1 MEITKS
7 IFREYDI
14 RGVYPHQID
23 EEVVGNIAKA
33 ISIKC
38 KKEGVNK
45 ICVGRDG
52 RLSGESLLETLSFS
66 LSQYGLDVENIGMVT
81 TPLLYFA
88 AKKNKSKSGIM
99 ITGSH
104 NPKEYNGIKLVIN
117 DKPVSGNEI
126 YKLINTD
133 IETSKKIGQIKYK
146 DIKDEYVS
154 EVVENINLV
163 SDKKIKVVI
172 DCGNGSA
179 GCIAPILFKKLG
191 CEVIELYSDVDGN
204 FPNHHPDPGKLE
216 NLKDLV
222 TTVKSSNADLG
233 LAFDGDGDRVGL
245 ICDKGEVIFPD
256 KILMMMSKDI
266 LQSKKGKIIFDVK
279 CTNRLKDVILSY
291 GGEPIMSPTGHFHIK
306 KMLRKTDAHLAGE
319 MSGHI
324 FFNDDW
330 YGFDDAHYS
339 GFRLIKILIENESE
353 LSELLGEFPDG
364 FTTPEINLDVDEDKK
379 FQIVDEFKKSASFE
393 NASVSMLDGLRV
405 EYEDGWGLLRA
416 SNTTP
421 KLVLRFEG
429 TSQKSLDDIIRK
441 FNDEFQKVHPNLD
454 KIIDQI

>member
-1 MEITKS
+1 MNKN

-14 RGVYPHQID
+14 RGVYPID
-23 EEVVGNIAKA
+23 LNEDVYFEIGNAIA
-33 ISIKC
+33 SKC
-38 KKEGVNK
+38 KQLRIDSIVL
-45 ICVGRDG
+45 GRDG
-52 RLSGESLLETLSFS
+52 RLSGKSLMNALENS
-66 LSQYGLDVENIGMVT
+66 LINNGINIENIGIVT
-81 TPLLYFA
+81 SPLLYYA
-88 AKKNKSKSGIM
+88 AKKHSSKSGIM
-99 ITGSH
+99 VTGSH
-104 NPKEYNGIKLVIN
+104 NPKEYNGIKMII
-117 DKPVSGNEI
+117 DDEPVSGKEIFELIGAPNNTSIKGTSSVNEDVI
-126 YKLINTD
+126 DNY
-133 IETSKKIGQIKYK
+133 IEEVKSKSIQSKN
-146 DIKDEYVS
+146 E
-154 EVVENINLV
+154 
-163 SDKKIKVVI
+163 IKVVI
-172 DCGNGSA
+172 DCGNGAA
-179 GCIAPILFKKLG
+179 GVIAPKLFTALG
-191 CEVIELYSDVDGN
+191 FNVVEIYSEVDGN
-204 FPNHHPDPGKLE
+204 FPNHHPDPGNPE
-216 NLKDLV
+216 NLKDLSDKV
-222 TTVKSSNADLG
+222 LSEKANIG
-233 LAFDGDGDRVGL
+233 LAFDGDGDRLGVVDNKGK
-245 ICDKGEVIFPD
+245 IIPQDKF
-256 KILMMMSKDI
+256 LMLLAKDI
-266 LQSKKGKIIFDVK
+266 LKNSPQAKIIFDVK
-279 CTNRLKDVILSY
+279 CTNRLKDVILGY

-306 KMLRKTDAHLAGE
+306 KMLRKTNAHLAGE

-353 LSELLGEFPDG
+353 LSELLAEFPDG

-429 TSQKSLDDIIRK
+429 TSQKSLDNIIRK

>member
-1 MEITKS
+1 MNKN

-14 RGVYPHQID
+14 RGVYPID
-23 EEVVGNIAKA
+23 LNEDIYFEIGNAIA
-33 ISIKC
+33 SKC
-38 KKEGVNK
+38 KQLSIDSIVL
-45 ICVGRDG
+45 GRDG
-52 RLSGESLLETLSFS
+52 RLSGKSLMNALENS
-66 LSQYGLDVENIGMVT
+66 LINNGINIENIGIVT
-81 TPLLYFA
+81 SPLLYYA
-88 AKKNKSKSGIM
+88 AKKHSSKSGIM
-99 ITGSH
+99 VTGSH
-104 NPKEYNGIKLVIN
+104 NPKEYNGIKMII
-117 DKPVSGNEI
+117 DDEPVSGKEIFELIGIPNNATIKGTASVNEDVI
-126 YKLINTD
+126 DNY
-133 IETSKKIGQIKYK
+133 IEEVKSKSIQSKN
-146 DIKDEYVS
+146 E
-154 EVVENINLV
+154 
-163 SDKKIKVVI
+163 IKVVI
-172 DCGNGSA
+172 DCGNGAA
-179 GCIAPILFKKLG
+179 GVIAPKLFTALG
-191 CEVIELYSDVDGN
+191 FNVVEIYSEVDGN
-204 FPNHHPDPGKLE
+204 FPNHHPDPGNPE
-216 NLKDLV
+216 NLKDLSDKV
-222 TTVKSSNADLG
+222 LSEKANIG
-233 LAFDGDGDRVGL
+233 LAFDGDGDRLGVVDNKGK
-245 ICDKGEVIFPD
+245 IIPQDKF
-256 KILMMMSKDI
+256 LMLLAKDI
-266 LQSKKGKIIFDVK
+266 LKNSPQAKIIFDVK
-279 CTNRLKDVILSY
+279 CTNRLKDVILGY

-306 KMLRKTDAHLAGE
+306 KMLRKTNAHLAGE

-353 LSELLGEFPDG
+353 LSELLAEFPDG

>member
-1 MEITKS
+1 MNKN

-14 RGVYPHQID
+14 RGVYPID
-23 EEVVGNIAKA
+23 LNEDIYFEIGNAIA
-33 ISIKC
+33 SKC
-38 KKEGVNK
+38 KQLSIDSIVL
-45 ICVGRDG
+45 GRDG
-52 RLSGESLLETLSFS
+52 RLSGKSLMNALENS
-66 LSQYGLDVENIGMVT
+66 LINNGINIENIGIVT
-81 TPLLYFA
+81 SPLLYYA
-88 AKKNKSKSGIM
+88 AKKHSSKSGIM
-99 ITGSH
+99 VTGSH
-104 NPKEYNGIKLVIN
+104 NPKEYNGIKMII
-117 DKPVSGNEI
+117 DDEPVSGKEIFELIGAPNNTSIKGTSSVNEDVI
-126 YKLINTD
+126 DNY
-133 IETSKKIGQIKYK
+133 IEEVKSKSIQSKN
-146 DIKDEYVS
+146 E
-154 EVVENINLV
+154 
-163 SDKKIKVVI
+163 IKVVI
-172 DCGNGSA
+172 DCGNGAA
-179 GCIAPILFKKLG
+179 GVIAPKLFTALG
-191 CEVIELYSDVDGN
+191 FNVVEIYSEVDGN
-204 FPNHHPDPGKLE
+204 FPNHHPDPGNPE
-216 NLKDLV
+216 NLKDLSDKV
-222 TTVKSSNADLG
+222 LSEKANIG
-233 LAFDGDGDRVGL
+233 LAFDGDGDRLGVVDNKGK
-245 ICDKGEVIFPD
+245 IIPQDKF
-256 KILMMMSKDI
+256 LMLLAKDI
-266 LQSKKGKIIFDVK
+266 LKNSPQAKIIFDVK
-279 CTNRLKDVILSY
+279 CTNRLKDVILGY

-306 KMLRKTDAHLAGE
+306 KMLRKTNAHLAGE

-393 NASVSMLDGLRV
+393 NASVSILDGLRV

>member
-1 MEITKS
+1 MNKN

-14 RGVYPHQID
+14 RGVYPID
-23 EEVVGNIAKA
+23 LNEDIYFEIGNAIASKCNQL
-33 ISIKC
+33 SIDSI
-38 KKEGVNK
+38 VL
-45 ICVGRDG
+45 GRDG
-52 RLSGESLLETLSFS
+52 RLSGKSLMNALENS
-66 LSQYGLDVENIGMVT
+66 LINNGINIENIGIVT
-81 TPLLYFA
+81 SPLLYYA
-88 AKKNKSKSGIM
+88 AKKHSSKSGIM
-99 ITGSH
+99 VTGSH
-104 NPKEYNGIKLVIN
+104 NPKEYNGIKMII
-117 DKPVSGNEI
+117 DDEPVSGKEIFELIGAPNNTSIKGTSSVNEDVI
-126 YKLINTD
+126 DNY
-133 IETSKKIGQIKYK
+133 IEEVKSKSIQSKN
-146 DIKDEYVS
+146 E
-154 EVVENINLV
+154 
-163 SDKKIKVVI
+163 IKVVI
-172 DCGNGSA
+172 DCGNGAA
-179 GCIAPILFKKLG
+179 GVIAPKLFKALG
-191 CEVIELYSDVDGN
+191 FSVVEIYSEVDGN
-204 FPNHHPDPGKLE
+204 FPNHHPDPGNPE
-216 NLKDLV
+216 NLKDLSDKV
-222 TTVKSSNADLG
+222 LSEKANIG
-233 LAFDGDGDRVGL
+233 LAFDGDGDRLGVVDNKGK
-245 ICDKGEVIFPD
+245 IIPQDKF
-256 KILMMMSKDI
+256 LMLLAKDI
-266 LQSKKGKIIFDVK
+266 LKNSPQAKIIFDVK
-279 CTNRLKDVILSY
+279 CTNRLKDVILTY

-306 KMLRKTDAHLAGE
+306 KMLRKTNAHLAGE

-429 TSQKSLDDIIRK
+429 TSQKSLDDIIQK
-441 FNDEFQKVHPNLD
+441 FDEEFQKVHPNLD

>member
-1 MEITKS
+1 MNKN

-14 RGVYPHQID
+14 RGVYPID
-23 EEVVGNIAKA
+23 LNEDIYFEIGNVIASKCNQL
-33 ISIKC
+33 SIDSI
-38 KKEGVNK
+38 VL
-45 ICVGRDG
+45 GRDG
-52 RLSGESLLETLSFS
+52 RLSGKSLMNALENS
-66 LSQYGLDVENIGMVT
+66 LINNGINVENIGIVT
-81 TPLLYFA
+81 SPLLYYA
-88 AKKNKSKSGIM
+88 AKKHSSKSGIM
-99 ITGSH
+99 VTGSH
-104 NPKEYNGIKLVIN
+104 NPKEYNGIKMII
-117 DKPVSGNEI
+117 DDEPVSGKEIFELIGKPNNATIKGTASVNEDVI
-126 YKLINTD
+126 DNY
-133 IETSKKIGQIKYK
+133 IEEVKSKSIQS
-146 DIKDEYVS
+146 KDE
-154 EVVENINLV
+154 
-163 SDKKIKVVI
+163 IKVVI
-172 DCGNGSA
+172 DCGNGAA
-179 GCIAPILFKKLG
+179 GVIAPKLFTALG
-191 CEVIELYSDVDGN
+191 FNVVEIYSEVDGN
-204 FPNHHPDPGKLE
+204 FPNHHPDPGNPE
-216 NLKDLV
+216 NLKDLSDKV
-222 TTVKSSNADLG
+222 LSEKANIG
-233 LAFDGDGDRVGL
+233 LAFDGDGDRLGVVDNKGK
-245 ICDKGEVIFPD
+245 IIPQDKF
-256 KILMMMSKDI
+256 LMLLAKDI
-266 LQSKKGKIIFDVK
+266 LKNSPQAKIIFDVK
-279 CTNRLKDVILSY
+279 CTNRLKDVILGY

-306 KMLRKTDAHLAGE
+306 KMLRKTNAHLAGE

-429 TSQKSLDDIIRK
+429 TSQKSLDNIIRK

>member
-1 MEITKS
+1 MNKN

-14 RGVYPHQID
+14 RGVYPID
-23 EEVVGNIAKA
+23 LNEDIYFEIGNAIASKCNRLSIDSVVL
-33 ISIKC
+33 
-38 KKEGVNK
+38 
-45 ICVGRDG
+45 GRDG
-52 RLSGESLLETLSFS
+52 RLSGKSLMNALENSLLNK
-66 LSQYGLDVENIGMVT
+66 GINVENIGIVT
-81 TPLLYFA
+81 SPLLYYA
-88 AKKNKSKSGIM
+88 AKKHSSKSGIM
-99 ITGSH
+99 VTGSH
-104 NPKEYNGIKLVIN
+104 NPKEYNGIKMIIN
-117 DKPVSGNEI
+117 DEPVSGKEI
-126 YKLINTD
+126 FELIGTPYNA
-133 IETSKKIGQIKYK
+133 TSKGTSSVNEDVIDNYIEEVKSKSIQS
-146 DIKDEYVS
+146 KDE
-154 EVVENINLV
+154 
-163 SDKKIKVVI
+163 IKVVI
-172 DCGNGSA
+172 DCGNGAA
-179 GCIAPILFKKLG
+179 GVIAPKLFTALG
-191 CEVIELYSDVDGN
+191 FNVVEIYSEVDGN
-204 FPNHHPDPGKLE
+204 FPNHHPDPGNPE
-216 NLKDLV
+216 NLKDLSDKV
-222 TTVKSSNADLG
+222 LSEKANIG
-233 LAFDGDGDRVGL
+233 LAFDGDGDRLGVVDNKGK
-245 ICDKGEVIFPD
+245 IIPQDKF
-256 KILMMMSKDI
+256 LMLLAKDI
-266 LQSKKGKIIFDVK
+266 LKNSPQAKIIFDVK

-306 KMLRKTDAHLAGE
+306 KMLRKTNAHLAGE

-405 EYEDGWGLLRA
+405 EYEDRWGLLRA

-429 TSQKSLDDIIRK
+429 TSQKSLDGIIRK
-441 FNDEFQKVHPNLD
+441 FDEEFQKVHPNLD

>member
-1 MEITKS
+1 MNKN

-14 RGVYPHQID
+14 RGVYPID
-23 EEVVGNIAKA
+23 LNEDIYFEIGNAIA
-33 ISIKC
+33 SKC
-38 KKEGVNK
+38 KQLSIDSIVL
-45 ICVGRDG
+45 GRDG
-52 RLSGESLLETLSFS
+52 RLSGKSLMNALENS
-66 LSQYGLDVENIGMVT
+66 LINNGINVENIGIVT
-81 TPLLYFA
+81 SPLLYYA
-88 AKKNKSKSGIM
+88 AKKHSSKSGIM
-99 ITGSH
+99 VTGSH
-104 NPKEYNGIKLVIN
+104 NPKEYNGIKMII
-117 DKPVSGNEI
+117 DDEPVSGKEIFELIGTPNNATVKGTASVNEDVI
-126 YKLINTD
+126 DNY
-133 IETSKKIGQIKYK
+133 IEEVKSKSIQS
-146 DIKDEYVS
+146 KDE
-154 EVVENINLV
+154 
-163 SDKKIKVVI
+163 IKVVI
-172 DCGNGSA
+172 DCGNGAA
-179 GCIAPILFKKLG
+179 GVIAPKLFTALG
-191 CEVIELYSDVDGN
+191 FNVVEIYSEVDGN
-204 FPNHHPDPGKLE
+204 FPNHHPDPGNPE
-216 NLKDLV
+216 NLKDLSDKV
-222 TTVKSSNADLG
+222 LSEKANIG
-233 LAFDGDGDRVGL
+233 LAFDGDGDRLGVVDNKGK
-245 ICDKGEVIFPD
+245 IIPQDKF
-256 KILMMMSKDI
+256 LMLLAKDI
-266 LQSKKGKIIFDVK
+266 LKNSPQAKIIFDVK
-279 CTNRLKDVILSY
+279 CTNRLKDVILGY

-306 KMLRKTDAHLAGE
+306 KMLRKTNAHLAGE

-429 TSQKSLDDIIRK
+429 TSQKSLDGIIRK
-441 FNDEFQKVHPNLD
+441 FDEEFQKVHPNLD

>member
-1 MEITKS
+1 MNKN

-14 RGVYPHQID
+14 RGVYPID
-23 EEVVGNIAKA
+23 LNEDIYFEIGNAIA
-33 ISIKC
+33 SKC
-38 KKEGVNK
+38 KQLSIDSIVL
-45 ICVGRDG
+45 GRDG
-52 RLSGESLLETLSFS
+52 RLSGKSLMNALENS
-66 LSQYGLDVENIGMVT
+66 LINNGINIENIGIVT
-81 TPLLYFA
+81 SPLLYYA
-88 AKKNKSKSGIM
+88 AKKHSSKSGIM
-99 ITGSH
+99 VTGSH
-104 NPKEYNGIKLVIN
+104 NPKEYNGIKMII
-117 DKPVSGNEI
+117 DDEPVSGKEIFELIGTPNNATIKGTASVNEDVI
-126 YKLINTD
+126 DNY
-133 IETSKKIGQIKYK
+133 IEEVKSKSIQS
-146 DIKDEYVS
+146 KDE
-154 EVVENINLV
+154 
-163 SDKKIKVVI
+163 IKVVI
-172 DCGNGSA
+172 DCGNGAA
-179 GCIAPILFKKLG
+179 GVVAPKLFTALG
-191 CEVIELYSDVDGN
+191 FNVVEIYSEVDGN
-204 FPNHHPDPGKLE
+204 FPNHHPDPGNPE
-216 NLKDLV
+216 NLKDLSDKV
-222 TTVKSSNADLG
+222 LSEKANIG
-233 LAFDGDGDRVGL
+233 LAFDGDGDRLGVVDNKGK
-245 ICDKGEVIFPD
+245 IIPQDKF
-256 KILMMMSKDI
+256 LMLLAKDI
-266 LQSKKGKIIFDVK
+266 LKNSPQAKIIFDVK
-279 CTNRLKDVILSY
+279 CTNRLKDVILGY

-306 KMLRKTDAHLAGE
+306 KMLRKTNAHLAGE

-353 LSELLGEFPDG
+353 LSELLAEFPDG

-429 TSQKSLDDIIRK
+429 TSQKSLDNIIRK

>member
-1 MEITKS
+1 MNKN

-14 RGVYPHQID
+14 RGVYPID
-23 EEVVGNIAKA
+23 LNEDIYFEIGNAIASKCNQL
-33 ISIKC
+33 SIDSI
-38 KKEGVNK
+38 VL
-45 ICVGRDG
+45 GRDG
-52 RLSGESLLETLSFS
+52 RLSGKSLMNALENS
-66 LSQYGLDVENIGMVT
+66 LINNGINIENIGIVT
-81 TPLLYFA
+81 SPLLYYA
-88 AKKNKSKSGIM
+88 AKKHSSKSGIM
-99 ITGSH
+99 VTGSH
-104 NPKEYNGIKLVIN
+104 NPKEYNGIKMII
-117 DKPVSGNEI
+117 DDEPVSGKEIFELIGAPNNTSIKGTSSVNEDVI
-126 YKLINTD
+126 DNY
-133 IETSKKIGQIKYK
+133 IEEVKSKSIQSKN
-146 DIKDEYVS
+146 E
-154 EVVENINLV
+154 
-163 SDKKIKVVI
+163 IKVVI
-172 DCGNGSA
+172 DCGNGAA
-179 GCIAPILFKKLG
+179 GVIAPKLFTALG
-191 CEVIELYSDVDGN
+191 FNVVEIYSEVDGN
-204 FPNHHPDPGKLE
+204 FPNHHPDPGNPE
-216 NLKDLV
+216 NLKDLSDKV
-222 TTVKSSNADLG
+222 LSEKANIG
-233 LAFDGDGDRVGL
+233 LAFDGDGDRLGVVDNKGK
-245 ICDKGEVIFPD
+245 IIPQDKF
-256 KILMMMSKDI
+256 LMLLAKDI
-266 LQSKKGKIIFDVK
+266 LKNSPQAKIIFDVK
-279 CTNRLKDVILSY
+279 CTNRLKDVILGY

-306 KMLRKTDAHLAGE
+306 KMLRKTNAHLAGE

-353 LSELLGEFPDG
+353 LSELLAEFPDG

-393 NASVSMLDGLRV
+393 NASVSILDGLRV

>member
-1 MEITKS
+1 MNKN

-14 RGVYPHQID
+14 RGVYPID
-23 EEVVGNIAKA
+23 LNEDIYFEIGNAIASKCNQL
-33 ISIKC
+33 SIDSI
-38 KKEGVNK
+38 VL
-45 ICVGRDG
+45 GRDG
-52 RLSGESLLETLSFS
+52 RLSGKSLMNALENS
-66 LSQYGLDVENIGMVT
+66 LINNGINIENIGIVT
-81 TPLLYFA
+81 SPLLYYA
-88 AKKNKSKSGIM
+88 AKKHSSKSGIM
-99 ITGSH
+99 VTGSH
-104 NPKEYNGIKLVIN
+104 NPKEYNGIKMII
-117 DKPVSGNEI
+117 DDEPVSGKEIFELIGTPNNTTIKGTSSVNEDVI
-126 YKLINTD
+126 DNY
-133 IETSKKIGQIKYK
+133 IEEVKSKSIQS
-146 DIKDEYVS
+146 KDE
-154 EVVENINLV
+154 
-163 SDKKIKVVI
+163 IKVVI
-172 DCGNGSA
+172 DCGNGAA
-179 GCIAPILFKKLG
+179 GVIAPKLFTALG
-191 CEVIELYSDVDGN
+191 FNVVEIYSEVDGN
-204 FPNHHPDPGKLE
+204 FPNHHPDPGNPE
-216 NLKDLV
+216 NLKDLSDKV
-222 TTVKSSNADLG
+222 LSEKANIG
-233 LAFDGDGDRVGL
+233 LAFDGDGDRLGVVDNKGK
-245 ICDKGEVIFPD
+245 IIPQDKF
-256 KILMMMSKDI
+256 LMLLAKDI
-266 LQSKKGKIIFDVK
+266 LKNSPQAKIIFDVK
-279 CTNRLKDVILSY
+279 CTNRLKDVILGY

-306 KMLRKTDAHLAGE
+306 KMLRKTNAHLAGE

>member
-1 MEITKS
+1 MNKN

-14 RGVYPHQID
+14 RGVYPID
-23 EEVVGNIAKA
+23 LNEDIYFEIGNAIA
-33 ISIKC
+33 SKC
-38 KKEGVNK
+38 KQLSIDSIVL
-45 ICVGRDG
+45 GRDG
-52 RLSGESLLETLSFS
+52 RLSGKSLMNALENS
-66 LSQYGLDVENIGMVT
+66 LINNGINIENIGIVT
-81 TPLLYFA
+81 SPLLYYA
-88 AKKNKSKSGIM
+88 AKKHSSKSGIM
-99 ITGSH
+99 VTGSH
-104 NPKEYNGIKLVIN
+104 NPKEYNGIKMII
-117 DKPVSGNEI
+117 DDEPVSGKEIFELIGAPNNTSIKGTSSVNEDVI
-126 YKLINTD
+126 DNY
-133 IETSKKIGQIKYK
+133 IEEVKSKSIQSKN
-146 DIKDEYVS
+146 E
-154 EVVENINLV
+154 
-163 SDKKIKVVI
+163 IKVVI
-172 DCGNGSA
+172 DCGNGAA
-179 GCIAPILFKKLG
+179 GVIAPKLFKALG
-191 CEVIELYSDVDGN
+191 FNVVEIYSEVDGN
-204 FPNHHPDPGKLE
+204 FPNHHPDPGNPE
-216 NLKDLV
+216 NLKDLSDKV
-222 TTVKSSNADLG
+222 LSEKANIG
-233 LAFDGDGDRVGL
+233 LAFDGDGDRLGVVDNKGK
-245 ICDKGEVIFPD
+245 IIPQDKF
-256 KILMMMSKDI
+256 LMLLAKDI
-266 LQSKKGKIIFDVK
+266 LKNSPQAKIIFDVK
-279 CTNRLKDVILSY
+279 CSNRLKDVILSY

-306 KMLRKTDAHLAGE
+306 KMLRKTNAHLAGE

-393 NASVSMLDGLRV
+393 NASVSILDGLRV

>member
-1 MEITKS
+1 MNKN

-14 RGVYPHQID
+14 RGVYPID
-23 EEVVGNIAKA
+23 LNEDVYFEIGNAIATKCNQLN
-33 ISIKC
+33 IESI
-38 KKEGVNK
+38 V
-45 ICVGRDG
+45 IGRDG
-52 RLSGESLLETLSFS
+52 RLSGKSLMNALENS
-66 LSQYGLDVENIGMVT
+66 LINNGINIENIGIVT
-81 TPLLYFA
+81 SPLLYYA
-88 AKKNKSKSGIM
+88 AKKHTSKSGIM
-99 ITGSH
+99 VTGSH
-104 NPKEYNGIKLVIN
+104 NPKEYNGIKMII
-117 DKPVSGNEI
+117 DDEPVSGKEIFELIGAPNNTSIKGTSSVNEDVI
-126 YKLINTD
+126 DNY
-133 IETSKKIGQIKYK
+133 IEEVKSKSIQSKN
-146 DIKDEYVS
+146 E
-154 EVVENINLV
+154 
-163 SDKKIKVVI
+163 IKVVI
-172 DCGNGSA
+172 DCGNGAA
-179 GCIAPILFKKLG
+179 GVIAPKLFTALG
-191 CEVIELYSDVDGN
+191 FNVVEIYSEVDGN
-204 FPNHHPDPGKLE
+204 FPNHHPDPGNPE
-216 NLKDLV
+216 NLKDLSDKV
-222 TTVKSSNADLG
+222 LSEKANIG
-233 LAFDGDGDRVGL
+233 LAFDGDGDRLGVVDNKGK
-245 ICDKGEVIFPD
+245 IIPQDKF
-256 KILMMMSKDI
+256 LMLLAKDI
-266 LQSKKGKIIFDVK
+266 LKNSPQAKIIFDVK
-279 CTNRLKDVILSY
+279 CTNRLKDVILGY

-306 KMLRKTDAHLAGE
+306 KMLRKTNAHLAGE

-353 LSELLGEFPDG
+353 LSELLAEFPDG

-393 NASVSMLDGLRV
+393 NASVSILDGLRV

>member
-1 MEITKS
+1 MNKN

-14 RGVYPHQID
+14 RGVYPNDLNEDIYFEIGNAIASKCNQLSID
-23 EEVVGNIAKA
+23 
-33 ISIKC
+33 SI
-38 KKEGVNK
+38 VL
-45 ICVGRDG
+45 GRDG
-52 RLSGESLLETLSFS
+52 RLSGKSLMNALENS
-66 LSQYGLDVENIGMVT
+66 LINNGINIENIGIVT
-81 TPLLYFA
+81 SPLLYYA
-88 AKKNKSKSGIM
+88 AKKHSSKSGIM
-99 ITGSH
+99 VTGSH
-104 NPKEYNGIKLVIN
+104 NPKEYNGIKMII
-117 DKPVSGNEI
+117 DDEPVSGKEIFELIGTPNNATVKGTASVNEDVI
-126 YKLINTD
+126 DNY
-133 IETSKKIGQIKYK
+133 IEEVKSKSIQS
-146 DIKDEYVS
+146 KDE
-154 EVVENINLV
+154 
-163 SDKKIKVVI
+163 IKVVI
-172 DCGNGSA
+172 DCGNGAA
-179 GCIAPILFKKLG
+179 GVIAPKLFTALG
-191 CEVIELYSDVDGN
+191 FNVVEIYSEVDGN
-204 FPNHHPDPGKLE
+204 FPNHHPDPGNPE
-216 NLKDLV
+216 NLKDLSDKV
-222 TTVKSSNADLG
+222 LSEKANIG
-233 LAFDGDGDRVGL
+233 LAFDGDGDRLGVVDNKGK
-245 ICDKGEVIFPD
+245 IIPQDKF
-256 KILMMMSKDI
+256 LMLLAKDI
-266 LQSKKGKIIFDVK
+266 LKNSPQAKIIFDVK
-279 CTNRLKDVILSY
+279 CTNRLKDVILGY

-306 KMLRKTDAHLAGE
+306 KMLRKTNAHLAGE

-429 TSQKSLDDIIRK
+429 TSQKSLDGIIRK
-441 FNDEFQKVHPNLD
+441 FDEEFQKVHPNLD

>member
-1 MEITKS
+1 MNKN

-14 RGVYPHQID
+14 RGVYPID
-23 EEVVGNIAKA
+23 LNEDIYFEIGNAIASKCNQL
-33 ISIKC
+33 SIDSI
-38 KKEGVNK
+38 VL
-45 ICVGRDG
+45 GRDG
-52 RLSGESLLETLSFS
+52 RLSGKSLMNALENSLLNN
-66 LSQYGLDVENIGMVT
+66 GINVENIGIVT
-81 TPLLYFA
+81 SPLLYYA
-88 AKKNKSKSGIM
+88 AKKHSSKSGIM
-99 ITGSH
+99 VTGSH
-104 NPKEYNGIKLVIN
+104 NPKEYNGIKMIIN
-117 DKPVSGNEI
+117 DEPVSGKEI
-126 YKLINTD
+126 FELIGTPNNAISKGTSSINKD
-133 IETSKKIGQIKYK
+133 VIDNYIEEVKSKSIQS
-146 DIKDEYVS
+146 KDE
-154 EVVENINLV
+154 
-163 SDKKIKVVI
+163 IKVVI
-172 DCGNGSA
+172 DCGNGAA
-179 GCIAPILFKKLG
+179 GVIAPKLFTTLG
-191 CEVIELYSDVDGN
+191 FNVVEIYCEVDGN
-204 FPNHHPDPGKLE
+204 FPNHHPDPGNPK
-216 NLKDLV
+216 NLKDLSDKV
-222 TTVKSSNADLG
+222 LSEKANIG
-233 LAFDGDGDRVGL
+233 LAFDGDGDRLGVVDNEGK
-245 ICDKGEVIFPD
+245 IIPQDKF
-256 KILMMMSKDI
+256 LMLLAKDI
-266 LQSKKGKIIFDVK
+266 LKNSPKAKIIFDVK

-306 KMLRKTDAHLAGE
+306 KMLRKTNAHLAGE

-379 FQIVDEFKKSASFE
+379 FQIVDEFKIGASFE

-429 TSQKSLDDIIRK
+429 TSQKSLDGIIRK
-441 FNDEFQKVHPNLD
+441 FDEEFQKVHPNLD

>member
-1 MEITKS
+1 MNKN

-14 RGVYPHQID
+14 RGVYPID
-23 EEVVGNIAKA
+23 LNEDIYFEIGNAIASKCNQL
-33 ISIKC
+33 SIDSI
-38 KKEGVNK
+38 VL
-45 ICVGRDG
+45 GRDG
-52 RLSGESLLETLSFS
+52 RLSGKSLMNALENS
-66 LSQYGLDVENIGMVT
+66 LISNGINVENIGIVT
-81 TPLLYFA
+81 SPLLYYA
-88 AKKNKSKSGIM
+88 AKKHSSKSGIM
-99 ITGSH
+99 VTGSH
-104 NPKEYNGIKLVIN
+104 NPKEYNGIKMII
-117 DKPVSGNEI
+117 DDEPVSGKEIFELIGAPNNTSIKGTSSVNEDVI
-126 YKLINTD
+126 DNY
-133 IETSKKIGQIKYK
+133 IEEVKSKSIQSKN
-146 DIKDEYVS
+146 E
-154 EVVENINLV
+154 
-163 SDKKIKVVI
+163 IKVVI
-172 DCGNGSA
+172 DCGNGAA
-179 GCIAPILFKKLG
+179 GVIAPKLFTALG
-191 CEVIELYSDVDGN
+191 FNVVEIYSEVDGN
-204 FPNHHPDPGKLE
+204 FPNHHPDPGKPE
-216 NLKDLV
+216 NLKDLSDKV
-222 TTVKSSNADLG
+222 LSEKANIG
-233 LAFDGDGDRVGL
+233 LAFDGDGDRLGVVDNKGK
-245 ICDKGEVIFPD
+245 IIPQDKF
-256 KILMMMSKDI
+256 LMLLAKDI
-266 LQSKKGKIIFDVK
+266 LKNSPQAKIIFDVK
-279 CTNRLKDVILSY
+279 CTNRLKDVILGY

-306 KMLRKTDAHLAGE
+306 KMLRKTNAHLAGE

>member
-1 MEITKS
+1 MNKN

-14 RGVYPHQID
+14 RGVYPID
-23 EEVVGNIAKA
+23 LNEDIYFEIGNAIA
-33 ISIKC
+33 SKC
-38 KKEGVNK
+38 KQLSIDSIVL
-45 ICVGRDG
+45 GRDG
-52 RLSGESLLETLSFS
+52 RLSGKSLMNALENS
-66 LSQYGLDVENIGMVT
+66 LINNGINIENIGIVT
-81 TPLLYFA
+81 SPLLYYA
-88 AKKNKSKSGIM
+88 AKKHSSKSGIM
-99 ITGSH
+99 VTGSH
-104 NPKEYNGIKLVIN
+104 NPKEYNGIKMII
-117 DKPVSGNEI
+117 DDEPVSGKEIFELIGIPNNATIKGTASVNEDVI
-126 YKLINTD
+126 DNY
-133 IETSKKIGQIKYK
+133 IEEVKSKSIQSKN
-146 DIKDEYVS
+146 E
-154 EVVENINLV
+154 
-163 SDKKIKVVI
+163 IKVVI
-172 DCGNGSA
+172 DCGNGAA
-179 GCIAPILFKKLG
+179 GVIAPKLFTALG
-191 CEVIELYSDVDGN
+191 FNVVEIYSEVDGN
-204 FPNHHPDPGKLE
+204 FPNHHPDPGNPE
-216 NLKDLV
+216 NLKDLSDKV
-222 TTVKSSNADLG
+222 LSEKANIG
-233 LAFDGDGDRVGL
+233 LAFDGDGDRLGVVDNKGK
-245 ICDKGEVIFPD
+245 IIPQDKF
-256 KILMMMSKDI
+256 LMLLAKDI
-266 LQSKKGKIIFDVK
+266 LKNSPQAKIIFDVK
-279 CTNRLKDVILSY
+279 CTNRLKDVILGY

-306 KMLRKTDAHLAGE
+306 KMLRKTNAHLAGE

>member
-1 MEITKS
+1 MNKN

-14 RGVYPHQID
+14 RGVYPID
-23 EEVVGNIAKA
+23 LNEDIYFEIGNAIASKCNQL
-33 ISIKC
+33 SIDSI
-38 KKEGVNK
+38 VL
-45 ICVGRDG
+45 GRDG
-52 RLSGESLLETLSFS
+52 RLSGKSLMNALENS
-66 LSQYGLDVENIGMVT
+66 LINNGINIENIGIVT
-81 TPLLYFA
+81 SPLLYYA
-88 AKKNKSKSGIM
+88 AKKHSSKSGIM

-104 NPKEYNGIKLVIN
+104 NPKEYNGIKMIIN
-117 DKPVSGNEI
+117 DEPVSGKEI
-126 YKLINTD
+126 FELIGRPYNA
-133 IETSKKIGQIKYK
+133 TSKGTSSVNEDVIDNYIEEVKSKSIRS
-146 DIKDEYVS
+146 KDE
-154 EVVENINLV
+154 
-163 SDKKIKVVI
+163 IKVVI
-172 DCGNGSA
+172 DCGNGAA
-179 GCIAPILFKKLG
+179 GVIAPKLFTALG
-191 CEVIELYSDVDGN
+191 FNVVEIYSEVDGN
-204 FPNHHPDPGKLE
+204 FPNHHPDPGNPE
-216 NLKDLV
+216 NLKDLSDKV
-222 TTVKSSNADLG
+222 LSEKANIG
-233 LAFDGDGDRVGL
+233 LAFDGDGDRLGVVDNKGK
-245 ICDKGEVIFPD
+245 IIPQDKF
-256 KILMMMSKDI
+256 LMLLAKDI
-266 LQSKKGKIIFDVK
+266 LKNSPQAKIIFDVK
-279 CTNRLKDVILSY
+279 CTNRLKDVILGY

-306 KMLRKTDAHLAGE
+306 KMLRKTNAHLAGE

>member
-1 MEITKS
+1 MNKN

-14 RGVYPHQID
+14 RGVYPID
-23 EEVVGNIAKA
+23 LNEDIYFEIGNAIASKCNQL
-33 ISIKC
+33 SIDSI
-38 KKEGVNK
+38 VL
-45 ICVGRDG
+45 GRDG
-52 RLSGESLLETLSFS
+52 RLSGKSLMNALENS
-66 LSQYGLDVENIGMVT
+66 LINNGINIENIGIVT
-81 TPLLYFA
+81 SPLLYYA
-88 AKKNKSKSGIM
+88 AKKHSSKSGIM
-99 ITGSH
+99 VTGSH
-104 NPKEYNGIKLVIN
+104 NPKEYNGIKMII
-117 DKPVSGNEI
+117 DDEPVSGKEIFELIGTPNNATIKGTASVNEDVI
-126 YKLINTD
+126 DNY
-133 IETSKKIGQIKYK
+133 IEEVKSKSIQS
-146 DIKDEYVS
+146 KDE
-154 EVVENINLV
+154 
-163 SDKKIKVVI
+163 IKVVI
-172 DCGNGSA
+172 DCGNGAA
-179 GCIAPILFKKLG
+179 GVIAPKLFTALG
-191 CEVIELYSDVDGN
+191 FNVVEIYSEVDGN
-204 FPNHHPDPGKLE
+204 FPNHHPDPGNPE
-216 NLKDLV
+216 NLKDLSDKV
-222 TTVKSSNADLG
+222 LSEKANIG
-233 LAFDGDGDRVGL
+233 LAFDGDGDRLGVVDNKGK
-245 ICDKGEVIFPD
+245 IIPQDKF
-256 KILMMMSKDI
+256 LMLLAKDI
-266 LQSKKGKIIFDVK
+266 LKNSPQAKIIFDVK
-279 CTNRLKDVILSY
+279 CTNRLKDVILDY

-306 KMLRKTDAHLAGE
+306 KMLRKTNAHLAGE

-353 LSELLGEFPDG
+353 LAELLGEFPDG

-441 FNDEFQKVHPNLD
+441 FDEEFQKVHPNLD

>member
-1 MEITKS
+1 MNKN

-14 RGVYPHQID
+14 RGVYPID
-23 EEVVGNIAKA
+23 LNEDIYFEIGNAIASKCNQL
-33 ISIKC
+33 SIDSI
-38 KKEGVNK
+38 VL
-45 ICVGRDG
+45 GRDG
-52 RLSGESLLETLSFS
+52 RLSGKSLMNALENS
-66 LSQYGLDVENIGMVT
+66 LINNGINVENIGIVT
-81 TPLLYFA
+81 SPLLYYA
-88 AKKNKSKSGIM
+88 AKKHSSKSGIM
-99 ITGSH
+99 VTGSH
-104 NPKEYNGIKLVIN
+104 NPKEYNGIKMII
-117 DKPVSGNEI
+117 DDEPVSGKEIFELIGTPNNATIKGTASVNEDVI
-126 YKLINTD
+126 DNY
-133 IETSKKIGQIKYK
+133 IEEVKSKSIQS
-146 DIKDEYVS
+146 KDE
-154 EVVENINLV
+154 
-163 SDKKIKVVI
+163 IKVVI
-172 DCGNGSA
+172 DCGNGAA
-179 GCIAPILFKKLG
+179 GVIAPKLFTALG
-191 CEVIELYSDVDGN
+191 FNVVEIYSEVDGS
-204 FPNHHPDPGKLE
+204 FPNHHPDPGNPE
-216 NLKDLV
+216 NLKDLSDKV
-222 TTVKSSNADLG
+222 LSEKANIG
-233 LAFDGDGDRVGL
+233 LAFDGDGDRLGVVDNKGK
-245 ICDKGEVIFPD
+245 IIPQDKF
-256 KILMMMSKDI
+256 LMLLAKDI
-266 LQSKKGKIIFDVK
+266 LKNSPQAKIIFDVK
-279 CTNRLKDVILSY
+279 CTNRLKDVILGY

-306 KMLRKTDAHLAGE
+306 KMLRKTNAHLAGE

-429 TSQKSLDDIIRK
+429 TSQKSLDGIIRK
-441 FNDEFQKVHPNLD
+441 FDEEFQKVHPNLD

>member
-1 MEITKS
+1 MNKN

-14 RGVYPHQID
+14 RGVYPID
-23 EEVVGNIAKA
+23 LNEDIYFEIGNAIA
-33 ISIKC
+33 SKC
-38 KKEGVNK
+38 KQLSIDSIVL
-45 ICVGRDG
+45 GRDG
-52 RLSGESLLETLSFS
+52 RLSGKSLMNALENS
-66 LSQYGLDVENIGMVT
+66 LINNGINIENIGIVT
-81 TPLLYFA
+81 SPLLYYA
-88 AKKNKSKSGIM
+88 AKKHSSKSGIM
-99 ITGSH
+99 VTGSH
-104 NPKEYNGIKLVIN
+104 NPKEYNGIKMII
-117 DKPVSGNEI
+117 DDEPVSGKEIFELIGAPNNTSIKGTSSVNEDVI
-126 YKLINTD
+126 DNY
-133 IETSKKIGQIKYK
+133 IEEVKSKSIQSKN
-146 DIKDEYVS
+146 E
-154 EVVENINLV
+154 
-163 SDKKIKVVI
+163 IKVVI
-172 DCGNGSA
+172 DCGNGAA
-179 GCIAPILFKKLG
+179 GVIAPKLFTALG
-191 CEVIELYSDVDGN
+191 FNVVEIYSEVDGN
-204 FPNHHPDPGKLE
+204 FPNHHPDPGNPE
-216 NLKDLV
+216 NLKDLSDKV
-222 TTVKSSNADLG
+222 LSEKANIG
-233 LAFDGDGDRVGL
+233 LAFDGDGDRLGVVDNEGK
-245 ICDKGEVIFPD
+245 IIPQDKF
-256 KILMMMSKDI
+256 LMLLAKDI
-266 LQSKKGKIIFDVK
+266 LKNSPRAKIIFDVK

-306 KMLRKTDAHLAGE
+306 KMLRKTNAHLAGE

-353 LSELLGEFPDG
+353 LSELLAEFPDG

-441 FNDEFQKVHPNLD
+441 FDEEFQKVHPNLD